1 MTAQI
6 GWWRRVELGES
17 LERARRIW
25 EASMK
30 RVLMGGA
37 AAMFAVL
44 VFGAGWAARSA
55 ERAAQNAAQT
65 PAQSAAQSA
74 AQTQRVPQF
83 ENEDVKVWKSL
94 VLPNQPLTM
103 HRHDHPRV
111 IIALKGGT
119 MKIVEQDG
127 ASETHVWETGKAY
140 WLAANAPNTSHADV
154 NAGAEPI
161 EVMVVELEKEK

>member
-1 MTAQI
+1 MTK
-6 GWWRRVELGES
+6 VS
-17 LERARRIW
+17 
-25 EASMK
+25 S
-30 RVLMGGA
+30 GGVV
-37 AAMFAVL
+37 AMAGVML
-44 VFGAGWAARSA
+44 FGAGWAVRSA
-55 ERAAQNAAQT
+55 RAAAQNAAQT
-65 PAQSAAQSA
+65 PAESGAQSAAQSA
-74 AQTQRVPQF
+74 AQTQRVAQF

-140 WLAANAPNTSHADV
+140 WLAANAPNTKHADV

>member
-1 MTAQI
+1 MT
-6 GWWRRVELGES
+6 
-17 LERARRIW
+17 
-25 EASMK
+25 K
-30 RVLMGGA
+30 VLSGGVV
-37 AAMFAVL
+37 AMAGVML
-44 VFGAGWAARSA
+44 FGAGWAGRSA
-55 ERAAQNAAQT
+55 RGAAQNAAQT
-65 PAQSAAQSA
+65 PAESGAQSA
-74 AQTQRVPQF
+74 AQTQRVAQF

-127 ASETHVWETGKAY
+127 TSETHVWETGKAY
-140 WLAANAPNTSHADV
+140 WLAANAPNTKHADV